1 MLNEFIDYLEL
12 QVLNHSIYVWAAQ
25 GEGYNV
31 INDAWIRKMETSEV
45 NAERAIKHWKAM
57 CALGFEKV
65 LRAFDCSGLG
75 MAWIEK
81 HIATPDLTAYGMY
94 TNLCEPI
101 TKSKLKRGD
110 WVFKKNSSG
119 KISHIGYIVDDKL
132 NVIEAQGR
140 DYGVVK
146 RPLSAT
152 TWTVFG
158 RPKMFKAEIEKEED
172 TFIATRVLKR
182 TKPTMKGE
190 DVKKMQQRLI
200 DRGFS
205 CGSKGADGSFGD
217 DTKAAVI
224 KFQKYTWPKDEK
236 EWDGI
241 AGRKTLTALG
251 AICKW

>member
-1 MLNEFIDYLEL
+1 MLNEFIDHLEL
-12 QVLNHSIYVWAAQ
+12 QVINHSIYCWAAQ

-31 INDAWIRKMETSEV
+31 ISDAWIRKMETTEK
-45 NAERAIKHWKAM
+45 NAERVIKHWKAM
-57 CALGFEKV
+57 CELGFAKV
-65 LRAFDCSGLG
+65 LKAFDCSGLG
-75 MAWIEK
+75 MAWICEHTK
-81 HIATPDLTAYGMY
+81 NKDMTAADMY
-94 TNLCEPI
+94 ANLCESI
-101 TKSKLKRGD
+101 TKAQLKRGD

-140 DYGVVK
+140 DQGVVK

-158 RPKMFKAEIEKEED
+158 RPKMFKSEIEKEED
-172 TFIATRVLKR
+172 TFIATRVLRRK
-182 TKPTMKGE
+182 TPTMIGE
-190 DVKKMQQRLI
+190 DVRKMQQRLI
-200 DRGFS
+200 DRGYS
-205 CGSKGADGSFGD
+205 CGASGADGKFGNA
-217 DTKAAVI
+217 TLVAVVA
-224 KFQKYTWPKDEK
+224 FQKATWPETPS